1 MSFVELLPGFLIT
14 VYLLA
19 MLPGQGMAMVL
30 RQSLLG
36 GPRAALWAVAGNS
49 TGLVVWG
56 VLSAAGLSVIFTENE
71 MAFEILKWS
80 GVAFLVYLSV
90 STAMQLR
97 HPAGKFDLTGTVYSS
112 PWGAFRTGLITNL
125 TNVKAAVFAVAF
137 IPSYAP
143 RELPLF
149 TGIVVMGLV
158 WAVASSTW
166 YMFLVA
172 VVHRAAALVQRPR
185 VRRALTAVS
194 AIGLLALAAGL
205 ALG

>member
-1 MSFVELLPGFLIT
+1 MTFAELLPGFLVT

-36 GPRAALWAVAGNS
+36 GAKAALWAVAGNS

-56 VLSAAGLSVIFTENE
+56 VLSAAGLSVIFTENDT
-71 MAFEILKWS
+71 AFTILKWS
-80 GVAFLVYLSV
+80 GVIFLVYLSV
-90 STAMQLR
+90 TTGVQLR
-97 HPAGKFDLTGTVYSS
+97 HPAGKFDMTGTVYSS

-149 TGIVVMGLV
+149 SGIVVMGFV
-158 WAVASSTW
+158 WALASSTW
-166 YMFLVA
+166 YFFLVA
-172 VVHRAAALVQRPR
+172 IVHRATALVQKPS

-194 AIGLLALAAGL
+194 AVGLMVLAVGL